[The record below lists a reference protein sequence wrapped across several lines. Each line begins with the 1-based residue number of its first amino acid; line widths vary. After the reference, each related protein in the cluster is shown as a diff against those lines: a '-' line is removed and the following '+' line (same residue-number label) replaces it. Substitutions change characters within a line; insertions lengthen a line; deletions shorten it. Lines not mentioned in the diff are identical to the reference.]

1 MFPWLQ
7 SLDTALYRFINLKLG
22 TPALDPIMRTLS
34 GTAWFIPLVLAVG
47 VGLLWKGGQRGRT
60 FVAVLALTLGLGD
73 SFIINPLKKLTDRD
87 RPFLQQTDARLL
99 VGKGDSNSMP
109 SSHTSTWFAATL
121 VAFAFYRRSWRVM
134 LPLAFLIAFSR
145 VYLGAH
151 YPGDVLAGAIL
162 GAGYASA
169 ALWLYETLWQ
179 RAVRRWFP
187 LWWQRQ
193 PSLLNPDQIA
203 TDPKIVHTEAIIEA
217 QFLRLSYVVIGVL
230 LLVRLAYLSGDII
243 ELSEDEAYQW
253 IWSKHLALSYY
264 SKPPMIALLQWT
276 GTHLWGDTAFGV
288 RFLSP
293 VIAALLSLAVVR
305 FMARAVSAR
314 ASFFLLLIVSCTP
327 MLAAG
332 TILMTIDPPLVLF
345 WTLAMIAGW
354 RAVQPDGATRH
365 WLLAGL
371 WLGLGFLSKY
381 TAACLLGCWAIYF
394 ALSPEARLHLRKPG
408 PWLALLIFALCTLP
422 VILWNSQNGWI
433 TVKHVSEN
441 AKLDKVWTPTLN
453 FFLDFTAAE
462 TVLLHPIFFVAAL
475 WAAVAFWKRRQE
487 RPLHLYL
494 FCMGTPLFA
503 GYWLYTLHSRVQ
515 PNWIAPAIIPMF
527 CLMTAWWHTRWR
539 EGARGLKPWL
549 ATALVAGAAVVII
562 AHDTGLVNKIA
573 KSRLP
578 AKFDPTSRAQGH
590 ENAAELVAK
599 ARLRLLAEG
608 TETFIIAGHYGLTGL
623 LTFYTPEAKA
633 SLPETPLVYPRTASR
648 PKNQFWFWPEY
659 RYPDFRKG
667 QNAIYVA
674 EVKEPEKIPSELA
687 EQFASVKD
695 LGLLNVRGGK
705 RTVRKLQLWECRG
718 LR

>member
-22 TPALDPIMRTLS
+22 TPALDPIMRILS
-34 GTAWFIPLVLAVG
+34 GTAWFIPLVIALG

-60 FVAVLALTLGLGD
+60 FVAVLVLTLGLGD
-73 SFIINPLKKLTDRD
+73 SFIINPIKKLTDRD
-87 RPFLQQTDARLL
+87 RPFLQQSDARLL
-99 VGKGDSNSMP
+99 VGRGDSNSMP

-121 VAFAFYRRSWRVM
+121 VAFAFYRRSWRVL
-134 LPLAFLIAFSR
+134 LPLACLVAFSR

-169 ALWLYETLWQ
+169 ALWLFETLWQ
-179 RAVRRWFP
+179 RGVRRWFP

-193 PSLLNPDQIA
+193 PSLLNPDSIA
-203 TDPKIVHTEAIIEA
+203 SGPKIESTEVIVEA
-217 QFLRLSYVVIGVL
+217 QFLHLSYVVLGL
-230 LLVRLAYLSGDII
+230 LLLARLAYLSGDII
-243 ELSEDEAYQW
+243 ELTEDEAYQW

-264 SKPPMIALLQWT
+264 SKPPMIALLQWS
-276 GTHLWGDTAFGV
+276 GTHLWGDTGFGV

-293 VIAALLSLAVVR
+293 VIAALLGLAVVR
-305 FMARAVSAR
+305 FMAREVSAR
-314 ASFFLLLIVSCTP
+314 AGFFLLLIVSCTP

-332 TILMTIDPPLVLF
+332 AILMTIDPPLVLF

-354 RAVQPDGATRH
+354 RAVQPDGTTRH

-394 ALSPEARLHLRKPG
+394 ALSPEARRHLRKPG
-408 PWLALLIFALCTLP
+408 PWLALLIFALCTVP
-422 VILWNSQNGWI
+422 VIFWNSQNGWI
-433 TVKHVSEN
+433 TVTHVSEN
-441 AKLDKVWTPTLN
+441 AKLDKEWTPTPG
-453 FFLDFTAAE
+453 FFVDFTAAE

-475 WAAVAFWKRRQE
+475 WAAMSFWKRRRE
-487 RPLHLYL
+487 HPLHLYL

-527 CLMTAWWHTRWR
+527 CLMTAWWHARWR
-539 EGARGLKPWL
+539 EGARGIKPWL
-549 ATALVAGAAVVII
+549 ATALATGAAVVII
-562 AHDTGLVNKIA
+562 SHDTGLVNKIA
-573 KSRLP
+573 KARLP
-578 AKFDPTSRAQGH
+578 AKFDPTRRAQGH

-599 ARLRLLAEG
+599 ARQRLLAEG
-608 TETFIIAGHYGLTGL
+608 TGTFIIAGHYGLTGL
-623 LTFYTPEAKA
+623 LTFYMPEARA
-633 SLPETPLVYPRTASR
+633 SLPGTPLVYPRTTSR

-674 EVKEPEKIPSELA
+674 EVNESERLPPEVA
-687 EQFASVKD
+687 GQFTSVKD

-705 RTVRKLQLWECRG
+705 RTVRMLQLWECRG

>member
-99 VGKGDSNSMP
+99 VGRGDSNSMP

-121 VAFAFYRRSWRVM
+121 VAFVFYRRSWRVM

-203 TDPKIVHTEAIIEA
+203 TGPKIVHTEAIIEA

-276 GTHLWGDTAFGV
+276 GTHLWGDTVFGV

-475 WAAVAFWKRRQE
+475 WAAVAFWKRRRE
-487 RPLHLYL
+487 HPLHLYL
-494 FCMGTPLFA
+494 FCMGTPLFL

-599 ARLRLLAEG
+599 ARQRLLAEG

-633 SLPETPLVYPRTASR
+633 GLPERPLVYPRTTSR

-674 EVKEPEKIPSELA
+674 EVKEPEKLPPEVA
-687 EQFASVKD
+687 EQFASVTD

-705 RTVRKLQLWECRG
+705 RTVRMLQLWECRG

>member
-99 VGKGDSNSMP
+99 VGRGDSNSMP

-121 VAFAFYRRSWRVM
+121 VAFVFYRRSWRVM
-134 LPLAFLIAFSR
+134 LPLASLVAFSR

-203 TDPKIVHTEAIIEA
+203 TGPKIVHTEAIIEA

-276 GTHLWGDTAFGV
+276 GTHLWGDTVFGV

-475 WAAVAFWKRRQE
+475 WAAVAFWKRRRE
-487 RPLHLYL
+487 HPLHLYL
-494 FCMGTPLFA
+494 FCMGTPLFL

-599 ARLRLLAEG
+599 ARQRLLAEG

-633 SLPETPLVYPRTASR
+633 GLPERPLVYPRTTSR

-674 EVKEPEKIPSELA
+674 EVKEPEKLPPEVA
-687 EQFASVKD
+687 EQFASVTD

-705 RTVRKLQLWECRG
+705 RTVRMLQLWECRG

>member
-1 MFPWLQ
+1 MLPWLQ

-34 GTAWFIPLVLAVG
+34 GTAWFIPLVIALA
-47 VGLLWKGGQRGRT
+47 VGLLWKGGRRGLT

-73 SFIINPLKKLTDRD
+73 SFIINPMKKLTDRD
-87 RPFLQQTDARLL
+87 RPFVQQPDARLL
-99 VGKGDSNSMP
+99 VGKGNSNSMP

-134 LPLAFLIAFSR
+134 LPLACLMAFSR

-151 YPGDVLAGAIL
+151 YPGDVVAGAIL
-162 GAGYASA
+162 GAGYAAA
-169 ALWLYETLWQ
+169 ALWLFEITWQ
-179 RAVRRWFP
+179 RAVRKWFP

-193 PSLLNPDQIA
+193 PSILNPGQIA
-203 TDPKIVHTEAIIEA
+203 PGPGIQRTEAIVEA
-217 QFLRLSYVVIGVL
+217 QFLRLSYVVIALL
-230 LLVRLAYLSGDII
+230 LLVRLAYLSGGII

-264 SKPPMIALLQWT
+264 SKPFMIALLQWS
-276 GTHLWGDTAFGV
+276 GTHLWGDTEFGV
-288 RFLSP
+288 RFFSP
-293 VIAALLSLAVVR
+293 VIAALLGLVIVR
-305 FMARAVSAR
+305 FMAREVSAR
-314 ASFFLLLIVSCTP
+314 AAFFLLLIVSCTP
-327 MLAAG
+327 LLAAG
-332 TILMTIDPPLVLF
+332 TILMNIDPPLVLF

-354 RAVQPDGATRH
+354 RAMQADGATRH

-381 TAACLLGCWAIYF
+381 TAAFLLACWAIYF
-394 ALSPEARLHLRKPG
+394 ALSPESRRHLRKPG
-408 PWLALLIFALCTLP
+408 PWLAILIFAICTVP
-422 VILWNSQNGWI
+422 VILWNAQHGWI
-433 TVKHVSEN
+433 TVTHVAEN
-441 AKLDKVWTPTLN
+441 AKLNRVWTPTLS
-453 FFLDFTAAE
+453 FLFDFTASEIA
-462 TVLLHPIFFVAAL
+462 LLHPVFFGAAL
-475 WAAVAFWKRRQE
+475 WAAIAFWKRRRE
-487 RPLHLYL
+487 CPLHLYL

-527 CLMTAWWHTRWR
+527 CLMAAWWHARWL
-539 EGARGLKPWL
+539 EGARGVKPWL
-549 ATALVAGAAVVII
+549 SAALVAGSVVVVLF
-562 AHDTGLVNKIA
+562 HDTGLISKIT
-573 KSRLP
+573 KNRLP
-578 AKFDPTSRAQGH
+578 AKLDPTSRVQGQQH
-590 ENAAELVAK
+590 AAELVAK
-599 ARLRLLAEG
+599 ARQRLLNEG

-623 LTFYTPEAKA
+623 LTFYTPEARA
-633 SLPETPLVYPRTASR
+633 GLPAALLVYPRTTSR

-659 RYPDFRKG
+659 RYPNFRQG

-674 EVKEPEKIPSELA
+674 EVKERETLPPEVA

-695 LGLLNVRGGK
+695 LGLQNVRGGK

>member
-99 VGKGDSNSMP
+99 VGRGDSNSMP

-121 VAFAFYRRSWRVM
+121 VAFVFYRRSWRVM

-203 TDPKIVHTEAIIEA
+203 TGPKIVHTEAIIEA

-475 WAAVAFWKRRQE
+475 WAAVAFWKRRRE
-487 RPLHLYL
+487 HPLHLYL
-494 FCMGTPLFA
+494 FCMGTPLFL

-599 ARLRLLAEG
+599 ARQRLLAEG

-633 SLPETPLVYPRTASR
+633 GLPERPLVYPRTTSR

-659 RYPDFRKG
+659 RYPHFRKG

-674 EVKEPEKIPSELA
+674 EVKGPEKLPPEVA
-687 EQFASVKD
+687 GQFASVKD
-695 LGLLNVRGGK
+695 LGLQNVRGGK
-705 RTVRKLQLWECRG
+705 RTVRMLQLWECRG

>member
-34 GTAWFIPLVLAVG
+34 GTAWFIPLVIALG

-73 SFIINPLKKLTDRD
+73 SFIINPIKKLTDRG
-87 RPFLQQTDARLL
+87 RPFLQTTDARLL
-99 VGKGDSNSMP
+99 VGRGDSNSMP

-121 VAFAFYRRSWRVM
+121 VAFAFYRRSWRVL
-134 LPLAFLIAFSR
+134 LPLACLVAFSR

-169 ALWLYETLWQ
+169 ALWLFETLWQ

-193 PSLLNPDQIA
+193 PSLLNPDQVA
-203 TDPKIVHTEAIIEA
+203 SGPKIKRTEVIVEA
-217 QFLRLSYVVIGVL
+217 QFLRLSYAIIGL
-230 LLVRLAYLSGDII
+230 LLLARLAYLSGDII
-243 ELSEDEAYQW
+243 ELTEDEAYQW

-276 GTHLWGDTAFGV
+276 GTHLWGDTGFGV

-293 VIAALLSLAVVR
+293 VIAALLGLAVVR
-305 FMARAVSAR
+305 FMAREVSAR
-314 ASFFLLLIVSCTP
+314 AGFFLLLIVSCTP

-332 TILMTIDPPLVLF
+332 AILMTIDPPLVLF

-354 RAVQPDGATRH
+354 RAVQPDGTTRH

-394 ALSPEARLHLRKPG
+394 ALAPEARQHLRKPG
-408 PWLALLIFALCTLP
+408 PWLALVIFALCTVP
-422 VILWNSQNGWI
+422 VLLWNSQNGWI
-433 TVKHVSEN
+433 TVTHVSEN
-441 AKLDKVWTPTLN
+441 AKLDKEWTPTLG
-453 FFLDFTAAE
+453 FFVDFTAAE
-462 TVLLHPIFFVAAL
+462 TVLLHPIFFVAAI
-475 WAAVAFWKRRQE
+475 WAAMAFWKRRRE
-487 RPLHLYL
+487 HPLHVYL

-527 CLMTAWWHTRWR
+527 CLMTAWWHARWR
-539 EGARGLKPWL
+539 EGTRGVTPWL
-549 ATALVAGAAVVII
+549 AAALATGAAVVILS
-562 AHDTGLVNKIA
+562 HDTGLLNKIA

-599 ARLRLLAEG
+599 ARQRLLAEG
-608 TETFIIAGHYGLTGL
+608 TETFVIAGHYGLTGL
-623 LTFYTPEAKA
+623 LTFYTPEARA
-633 SLPETPLVYPRTASR
+633 SLPGTPLVYPRTTSR

-674 EVKEPEKIPSELA
+674 EVKESEKLPPEVA
-687 EQFASVKD
+687 EQFTSVRD

-705 RTVRKLQLWECRG
+705 RTVRMLQLWECRG

>member
-99 VGKGDSNSMP
+99 VGRGNSNSMP

-121 VAFAFYRRSWRVM
+121 VAFAFYRRSWRVL
-134 LPLAFLIAFSR
+134 LPMACLIAFSR

-162 GAGYASA
+162 GAGYAAA

-203 TDPKIVHTEAIIEA
+203 TGPKIERTEAIVEA

-276 GTHLWGDTAFGV
+276 GTHLWGDTVFGV

-475 WAAVAFWKRRQE
+475 WAAVAFWKRRRE
-487 RPLHLYL
+487 HPLHLYL
-494 FCMGTPLFA
+494 FCMGTPLFL

-599 ARLRLLAEG
+599 ARQRLLAEG

-633 SLPETPLVYPRTASR
+633 GLPERPLVYPRTTSR

-674 EVKEPEKIPSELA
+674 EVKEPEKLPPEVA
-687 EQFASVKD
+687 EQFASVTD

-705 RTVRKLQLWECRG
+705 RTVRMLQLWECRG

>member
-1 MFPWLQ
+1 MLPWLQ

-22 TPALDPIMRTLS
+22 TPALDPFMRTLS
-34 GTAWFIPLVLAVG
+34 GTAWFIPLVIAVG
-47 VGLLWKGGQRGRT
+47 VGLLWKGGKRGRT

-99 VGKGDSNSMP
+99 VGRGNSNSMP

-121 VAFAFYRRSWRVM
+121 VAFAFYRRSWRVL
-134 LPLAFLIAFSR
+134 LPLACLVAFSR

-193 PSLLNPDQIA
+193 PSLLNPDHIA
-203 TDPKIVHTEAIIEA
+203 SGPKIEHTEAIVEA
-217 QFLRLSYVVIGVL
+217 QFLRFSYIVIGLL
-230 LLVRLAYLSGDII
+230 LLVRLAYVSGDII
-243 ELSEDEAYQW
+243 ELTEDEAYQW

-288 RFLSP
+288 RFFSP
-293 VIAALLSLAVVR
+293 IIAALLALVLVR
-305 FMARAVSAR
+305 FMAREVSAR
-314 ASFFLLLIVSCTP
+314 AGFFLLLIVSCTP

-345 WTLAMIAGW
+345 WTLSMIAGW
-354 RAVQPDGATRH
+354 RAAQPDGTTRH

-394 ALSPEARLHLRKPG
+394 ALSPEARRHLRKPG
-408 PWLALLIFALCTLP
+408 PWLALLIFALCTVP
-422 VILWNSQNGWI
+422 VILWNAQNGWI
-433 TVKHVSEN
+433 TVTHVSEN
-441 AKLDKVWTPTLN
+441 AKLDKAWTPTLR
-453 FFLDFTAAE
+453 FFAEFTAAE
-462 TVLLHPIFFVAAL
+462 TALLHPIFFVAAL
-475 WAAVAFWKRRQE
+475 WAGVAFWKRRQE
-487 RPLHLYL
+487 HPLHLYL
-494 FCMGTPLFA
+494 FCMGTPLFL

-527 CLMTAWWHTRWR
+527 CLMTAWWHARWR
-539 EGARGLKPWL
+539 EGARGINSWL
-549 ATALVAGAAVVII
+549 AAALATGAVIVVIS
-562 AHDTGLVNKIA
+562 HDTGLVNKIA

-590 ENAAELVAK
+590 EHASELVAK
-599 ARLRLLAEG
+599 ARHRLLAEG
-608 TETFIIAGHYGLTGL
+608 TETFIIAGHYGLTSL
-623 LTFYTPEAKA
+623 LTFYTPEARA
-633 SLPETPLVYPRTASR
+633 SLPESPLIYPRTTSR

-659 RYPDFRKG
+659 RYPHFRKG
-667 QNAIYVA
+667 QNAIYVSEA
-674 EVKEPEKIPSELA
+674 KDTEQIPTEVA
-687 EQFASVKD
+687 GQFTSVKD
-695 LGLLNVRGGK
+695 LGLVNVRGSK